1 MQVLLNED
9 VKKLGYRGD
18 IVNVKNGYFRNYLQP
33 RGLAQRATENLIK
46 LSEKRNEK
54 RLMKKQQILE
64 KAEEVLKKLK
74 DLKVKIKAKVSK
86 KGKLYGSI
94 AEEDVINAVKDKSNI
109 ELEKEFIKMEP
120 IRELGEYKIKVN
132 LGENL
137 EENIELVVE
146 ASE

>member
-1 MQVLLNED
+1 MQILLNED

-18 IVNVKNGYFRNYLQP
+18 LVNVKNGYFRNYLQP
-33 RGLAQRATENLIK
+33 RGLAQRATENLIR

-54 RLMKKQQILE
+54 RLMRKQQILE

-74 DLKVKIKAKVSK
+74 GVKVKINAKVSK
-86 KGKLYGSI
+86 KGKLYGSVT
-94 AEEDVINAVKDKSNI
+94 EEDIVKAVKDKANI
-109 ELEKEFIKMEP
+109 ELENEFIKMEP
-120 IRELGEYKIKVN
+120 IKELGEYTIKVN

-137 EENIELVVE
+137 EENIVVVVE